1 MACITGYISVYK
13 LSTLRSFCGS
23 RSQLGVYFQP
33 FEDYWSLEDVSDGLK
48 REELHK
54 GTIRINPRNFEEA
67 YLDNPVSM
75 LQKLQLQLQ
84 QLF

>member
-1 MACITGYISVYK
+1 MLNQTVGNFVTFNVNE
-13 LSTLRSFCGS
+13 L
-23 RSQLGVYFQP
+23 FQFLLQA

-67 YLDNPVSM
+67 YLDNPVSSM
-75 LQKLQLQLQ
+75 QTYPYVEWARKLP
-84 QLF
+84 FN